1 MAIAAGGTI
10 DDAYPGTDSGAYG
23 AIFRSEAYR
32 GMYARGGREGPI
44 QYYAGVFDSGTGI
57 LITGGGGCVG
67 CALAYPARNVGAV
80 DIQPGDFVAAVGV
93 QMDPELRIPVMEVQ
107 KAAAPSDV
115 VIGVATGAM
124 MRSPVGDFYGA
135 TTGGF
140 EESSGTAVVGDY
152 LSVVTQ
158 GLVQADVG
166 KRSGLKI
173 GDRLAV
179 NVDRVTAVSGSQ
191 SSAGRLMSQV
201 DQDGLAWVMISG
213 Q

>member
-1 MAIAAGGTI
+1 
-10 DDAYPGTDSGAYG
+10 
-23 AIFRSEAYR
+23 
-32 GMYARGGREGPI
+32 MYARGGREGPI

-67 CALAYPARNVGAV
+67 CAQAYPARNAGTAA
-80 DIQPGDFVAAVGV
+80 IRPGDFVAAVGV
-93 QMDPELRIPVMEVQ
+93 QLDRELNIPVMEVQ
-107 KAAAPSDV
+107 KAAAPEDV

-140 EESSGTAVVGDY
+140 EESSGTAVAGDY

-158 GLVQADVG
+158 GLVRAAIG

-173 GDRLAV
+173 GDHLGMNA
-179 NVDRVTAVSGSQ
+179 DRMTAVSASQ
-191 SSAGRLMSQV
+191 ASAGRLMSEV
-201 DQDGLAWVMISG
+201 DEDGLAWVMIG
-213 Q
+213 GR